1 MKSSTLEAATLE
13 RDRILTALT
22 TRTEDA
28 GWKEEARQ
36 ALVDYLRKHKT
47 FFVDDFWEQSGLRF
61 PAEGRTFGA
70 VVQWAARQGLME
82 RSGMS
87 RPSARSHGSDKPV
100 WTSLLYGS
108 RRKVQV
114 AA

>member
-1 MKSSTLEAATLE
+1 MKAATMDRALEA
-13 RDRILTALT
+13 RDRILASVGSS
-22 TRTEDA
+22 DPD
-28 GWKEEARQ
+28 WKLEARE
-36 ALVDYLRKHKT
+36 ALVAHLRKHKT
-47 FFVDDFWEQSGLRF
+47 FFVDDFWATSGLRF
-61 PAEGRTFGA
+61 PAEGRAFGA
-70 VVQWAARQGLME
+70 IVQWAARQGLME

-108 RRKVQV
+108 RRKIAV